1 MEAILTSGLQQ
12 GLLYC
17 FMVLGVYITFRVL
30 DFPDLSVDGS
40 LPLGAAVTAAMIA
53 GGQSPWAATLAGV
66 AAGLCAGFV
75 TGFLHL
81 LLGLGSSGS
90 AAANYGT
97 KLLAGILTMTGLYT
111 INLRVMGKSNTPLL
125 GMDGVFEK
133 IEDAL
138 GWVMTGWNLI
148 IVLAVLAVVV
158 KFVIDWFLRTEFGL
172 CLRATG
178 DNEQMIRAMGTN
190 TAVTLIVGLGIAN
203 ALVALTG
210 SLVAQQQGF
219 ADVGMGIGMIVA
231 GLASVI
237 IGQALLTRGSIPKA
251 ATAVVIGS
259 VLYRVVIQLALQA
272 GLNPNDMKLISAT
285 LVVLALLVPQ
295 WRMFSWLG
303 RRLKETG
310 SAVSGRVEP
319 EGTWVLEEREH

>member
-30 DFPDLSVDGS
+30 DFPDLTVDGS
-40 LPLGAAVTAAMIA
+40 LPLGAAVTAAMLA
-53 GGQSPWAATLAGV
+53 GGQSPWTATLAGV

-75 TGFLHL
+75 TGILHL

-90 AAANYGT
+90 AAASYGA

-111 INLRVMGKSNTPLL
+111 VNLRVMGKSNTPLL
-125 GMDGVFEK
+125 GVDGIFEK
-133 IEDAL
+133 IEDLMGLA
-138 GWVMTGWNLI
+138 MTGWNLI
-148 IVLAVLAVVV
+148 IALAALAVVV
-158 KFVIDWFLRTEFGL
+158 KYVIDWFLRTEFGL

-190 TAVTLIVGLGIAN
+190 TAFTRIIGLGIAN

-219 ADVGMGIGMIVA
+219 ADVGMGIGTIVA
-231 GLASVI
+231 GLAGVIMGEVLFGERNVSWVLFSVI
-237 IGQALLTRGSIPKA
+237 GGSIVYRLLIAVSLRLGIAPTDLKLLTA
-251 ATAVVIGS
+251 VLVVIALS
-259 VLYRVVIQLALQA
+259 VPTVRRKVVRI
-272 GLNPNDMKLISAT
+272 
-285 LVVLALLVPQ
+285 
-295 WRMFSWLG
+295 
-303 RRLKETG
+303 
-310 SAVSGRVEP
+310 
-319 EGTWVLEEREH
+319 